1 MMSLIVATLQSVV
14 DDRRNRTEDDNFPKK
29 KDMMDALLSVKDENG
44 RKLEDEEIIDVLLM
58 YLSHGNESSSHT
70 MMWATIFLQEHPK
83 FLQKAKVVDE
93 TLRIITFSLTVFRE
107 AKIDVNISDLMEA
120 EMRIVE
126 EELQL
131 ELIRA
136 DKLRVSRDAAAEK
149 KTQLLEHTNSNLYL
163 LSEKTEEELK
173 NILSYHIQSKSLLM

>member
-1 MMSLIVATLQSVV
+1 MSLIVATLQSVV
-14 DDRRNRTEDDNFPKK
+14 DDRRNRTKDDNFPKK

-44 RKLEDEEIIDVLLM
+44 RKLKDEEIIDVLLM
-58 YLSHGNESSSHT
+58 YLSAGNESSSHT
-70 MMWATIFLQEHPK
+70 MMWATIFLQEHLE

-107 AKIDVNISDLMEA
+107 AKTDVNIS

-131 ELIRA
+131 ELIRV
-136 DKLRVSRDAAAEK
+136 DKLRVSRDAAAKK

-173 NILSYHIQSKSLLM
+173 NILSYNIQSKSPLM